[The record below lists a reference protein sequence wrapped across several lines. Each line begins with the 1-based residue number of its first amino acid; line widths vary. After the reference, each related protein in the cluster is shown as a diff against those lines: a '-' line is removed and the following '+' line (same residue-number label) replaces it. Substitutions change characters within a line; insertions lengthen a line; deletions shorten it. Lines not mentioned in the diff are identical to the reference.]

1 MTFSARPMSALRLLA
16 LAFVLLAC
24 TDCAGVP
31 AYARGRLAHPTMAM
45 SDPAGVGE
53 QHVRAI
59 HEGAVG
65 GGFEAGGG
73 CGCN

>member
-1 MTFSARPMSALRLLA
+1 MRIARLY
-16 LAFVLLAC
+16 VLFFIVTAGAGC
-24 TDCAGVP
+24 GGVP
-31 AYARGRLAHPTMAM
+31 AYARGRLAHPSM
-45 SDPAGVGE
+45 STADPAGVGE